1 VPIRSY
7 RSAFILLFTVLLVLT
22 TAAVG
27 YNAYRR
33 ASAVSLGLSA
43 DIIDQMAEKVTDR
56 TVAILQAAYGYLE
69 MNALVVPRQGLA
81 ADRDQVFRLFWR
93 QLELSPQL
101 LSIFAAEPSGGF
113 LQVRDNPQL
122 VTRYIDR
129 GGPRPREQ
137 LIYRDQDYAPI
148 AHIEGGGL
156 FDPRETAWYIGA
168 LAAQGSVTWSSVY
181 RFTSVQKPGVT
192 AAKTVYGDDGKPVLV
207 LGVDIA
213 LEGLSDFISDQP
225 LAKGAVAMIVDD
237 RDRLVAYPFHLKL
250 KAHSPDRSDEDLPM
264 VSELADPA
272 LVHAYELLKSSTS
285 GEEGQRTQ
293 SSGPLQGFEVTR
305 TGGVSYI
312 ARIHH
317 FPSHW
322 TEGWKLFV
330 VVPEASLL
338 TAAERLLSESAVI
351 SLIILAI
358 ALFLVSLLALRLF
371 KPLRKLVK
379 NTELVRQMR
388 LSEVE
393 PVHSN
398 FSEIQSMSAALCGMK
413 QGLETLEKFVPATV
427 FQGLIE
433 TGAEVRPE
441 AEVRELVLV
450 CGGMAQLGGLCRL
463 LPAERISAILTEQLD
478 GLTRVLVRL
487 GATVDDYLGESLL
500 AFWGAPK
507 ALGNDAA
514 RACRAV
520 LQCLQT
526 GAELAGK
533 DDAYPTEMARILF
546 AVHSGPC
553 IVGNIGSQRYLA
565 YTAVGDN
572 VELTWRLK
580 QINRVYGTRAI
591 VTAPVREAVGGD
603 FWLRWLDRLPMPDGG
618 APLDLF
624 ELQGERAV
632 PLSVETQL
640 FSRAYERGLEALLA
654 GRFESADETFA
665 SLQSQRPDDPALRLM
680 RRRCSARSALACMAD
695 EAIQPPEPAGS
706 PGAQTP

>member
-43 DIIDQMAEKVTDR
+43 DIIDQMAEKVADR
-56 TVAILQAAYGYLE
+56 TVAILEAAYGYLE

-129 GGPRPREQ
+129 SGPRPREQ
-137 LIYRDQDYAPI
+137 LVYRDQDYAPI

-192 AAKTVYGDDGKPVLV
+192 AAKTVFGDDGKPVLV

-225 LAKGAVAMIVDD
+225 FAKGAVAMIVDD

-250 KAHSPDRSDEDLPM
+250 RAPSRDHAEEALPM

-285 GEEGQRTQ
+285 GAEGQRTQ
-293 SSGPLQGFEVTR
+293 SSGALQGFEVTR
-305 TGGVSYI
+305 TGGVRYI

-393 PVHSN
+393 PVQSN

-427 FQGLIE
+427 FHGLIE
-433 TGAEVRPE
+433 TGADVRPQ

-450 CGGMAQLGGLCRL
+450 CGGMARLGGLCRL
-463 LPAERISAILTEQLD
+463 LPPERISDILTEQLD

-487 GATVDDYLGESLL
+487 GATVDDYPGREPAGLLGR
-500 AFWGAPK
+500 AHGARGRCCP
-507 ALGNDAA
+507 
-514 RACRAV
+514 
-520 LQCLQT
+520 
-526 GAELAGK
+526 
-533 DDAYPTEMARILF
+533 
-546 AVHSGPC
+546 
-553 IVGNIGSQRYLA
+553 
-565 YTAVGDN
+565 
-572 VELTWRLK
+572 
-580 QINRVYGTRAI
+580 
-591 VTAPVREAVGGD
+591 
-603 FWLRWLDRLPMPDGG
+603 RLPGRAPMSPDGG
-618 APLDLF
+618 RAGGEGRLLPHRHGPESLRDSFGSLHRRQYWLPALSRLHGRGRQRGADLAA
-624 ELQGERAV
+624 EANQPDLRDPSHRDGPGPSGGRARLLV
-632 PLSVETQL
+632 PLARPAANARRGGAFGSV
-640 FSRAYERGLEALLA
+640 RAPGRAHPPPGRG
-654 GRFESADETFA
+654 
-665 SLQSQRPDDPALRLM
+665 DPALQSRLRAWAGGAPCRPIRV
-680 RRRCSARSALACMAD
+680 RR
-695 EAIQPPEPAGS
+695 
-706 PGAQTP
+706 

>member
-7 RSAFILLFTVLLVLT
+7 RSAFILLFTALLVAT

-33 ASAVSLGLSA
+33 ASEVSLGLSA
-43 DIIDQMAEKVTDR
+43 DIIDQMSEKVSDR
-56 TVAILQAAYGYLE
+56 TLGILEEAYAYLE
-69 MNALVVPRQGLA
+69 MNALVVPQDGLG

-101 LSIFAAEPSGGF
+101 LAIFAAEPAGGF

-129 GGPRPREQ
+129 SGARPREQ
-137 LIYRDQDYAPI
+137 LVYRDQAYAPI

-156 FDPRETAWYIGA
+156 FDPRESPWYIAA
-168 LAAQGSVTWSSVY
+168 LAAQGNVSWSSVY
-181 RFTSVQKPGVT
+181 RLSSVDKPGVT
-192 AAKTVYGDDGKPVLV
+192 AAKTVYGADGKPVLV

-213 LEGLSDFISDQP
+213 LEGLSDFISEQP
-225 LAKGAVAMIVDD
+225 LAKGAVAMIVDE
-237 RDRLVAYPFHLKL
+237 RDRLVAYPYHLKL
-250 KAHSPDRSDEDLPM
+250 KERPPGDSPEDLPR

-272 LVHAYELLKSSTS
+272 LIHAYEVLGSGTS
-285 GEEGQRTQ
+285 GREAQGTQ
-293 SSGPLQGFEVTR
+293 SSGTLQGFEVTR
-305 TGGVSYI
+305 TDGVSYV

-338 TAAERLLSESAVI
+338 SAAGRLLSESAVI
-351 SLIILAI
+351 SLIILAVAI
-358 ALFLVSLLALRLF
+358 FLVSLLALRLF

-379 NTELVRQMR
+379 NTELVQQMR

-398 FSEIQSMSAALCGMK
+398 FSEIRSMSAAICGMK

-427 FQGLIE
+427 FHGLIAS
-433 TGAEVRPE
+433 GRAARPE
-441 AEVRELVLV
+441 AEVRELTLV
-450 CGGMAQLGGLCRL
+450 CGGMAQLSGLCQI
-463 LPAERISAILTEQLD
+463 LPPERIAGILTEQLD
-478 GLTRVLVRL
+478 RFTRVLVRL

-500 AFWGAPK
+500 AFWGAPIQVED
-507 ALGNDAA
+507 GPA

-520 LQCLQT
+520 LQSLE
-526 GAELAGK
+526 AISELARE
-533 DDAYPTEMARILF
+533 DDSYPAEMAEDLF
-546 AVHSGPC
+546 AVHAGPC

-565 YTAVGDN
+565 YTAIGDS

-580 QINRVYGTRAI
+580 QINRIYGTRAI
-591 VTAPVREAVGGD
+591 VTAPIQQAVTGD
-603 FWLRWLDRLPMPDGG
+603 FWLRRLDRLPMQAGVE
-618 APLDLF
+618 PLELF

-632 PLSVETQL
+632 PLALEAQL
-640 FSRAYERGLEALLA
+640 YSRAYEKGLDALLA
-654 GRFESADETFA
+654 GEFEAADRAFA
-665 SLQSQRPDDPALRLM
+665 ALQSEHPDDPALRLM
-680 RRRCSARSALACMAD
+680 RRRCRARSTLPCAADEEARPMAD
-695 EAIQPPEPAGS
+695 LAGI
-706 PGAQTP
+706 P

>member
-1 VPIRSY
+1 MSIRSY

-22 TAAVG
+22 TVAVG

-43 DIIDQMAEKVTDR
+43 DIIDQMSEKVADR

-69 MNALVVPRQGLA
+69 MNALVVPQHGLA

-129 GGPRPREQ
+129 SGTRPREQ

-156 FDPRETAWYIGA
+156 FDPRESAWYIGA
-168 LAAQGSVTWSSVY
+168 LAAQGNVSWSSVY

-192 AAKTVYGDDGKPVLV
+192 AAKTVYGEDGKPVLV

-213 LEGLSDFISDQP
+213 LEGLSDFLSDQP
-225 LAKGAVAMIVDD
+225 LAKGAVAMIVDQ
-237 RDRLVAYPFHLKL
+237 RDRLVAYPFYLKL
-250 KAHSPDRSDEDLPM
+250 KPPSPDRFEEDLPM
-264 VSELADPA
+264 VSDLADPA
-272 LVHAYELLKSSTS
+272 LARAYELLKSGTS
-285 GEEGQRTQ
+285 GHEDQRTQ

-338 TAAERLLSESAVI
+338 TTAERLLSESAVI
-351 SLIILAI
+351 SLIILTV
-358 ALFLVSLLALRLF
+358 ALFLVSLLAMRLF

-393 PVHSN
+393 PVPSN
-398 FSEIQSMSAALCGMK
+398 FTEIQSMSAAICGMK

-427 FQGLIE
+427 FHGLIAS
-433 TGAEVRPE
+433 GAEVRPE

-450 CGGMAQLGGLCRL
+450 CGGMAELGGLCRI
-463 LPAERISAILTEQLD
+463 LPPERISAVLTEQLD

-487 GATVDDYLGESLL
+487 GAMVDDYLGESVL
-500 AFWGAPK
+500 AFWGAPVEIED
-507 ALGNDAA
+507 GAA

-526 GAELAGK
+526 GSELAEK
-533 DDAYPTEMARILF
+533 DGSYPSDMAQNQF

-553 IVGNIGSQRYLA
+553 IVGNIGSQRYLT

-580 QINRVYGTRAI
+580 QINRAYGTRAI
-591 VTAPVREAVGGD
+591 VTAPVRQKVAED
-603 FWLRWLDRLPMPDGG
+603 FWFRWLDRLPMPQG
-618 APLDLF
+618 AEPLDLF
-624 ELQGERAV
+624 ELQGERVV
-632 PLSVETQL
+632 PLAVEAQL

-654 GRFESADETFA
+654 GRFDSADAAFA

-680 RRRCSARSALACMAD
+680 RRRCTTRSVLPCMVD
-695 EAIQPPEPAGS
+695 EEMQPPDPAGI
-706 PGAQTP
+706 P